1 MRQLSWPA
9 FVWVERRPGGSRK
22 QDRFHILPIENI
34 DKRRQT
40 TPFSGRSQTLRA
52 QVTTINSRQRQ
63 VCINRAKKSVGC
75 GFESH
80 TTHFIRW
87 SAACGPALTILVSLF
102 FRFSPSG
109 HPGRRLV
116 REMPL
121 EGVRSE
127 PLPDGVPLRGTH
139 ANSPVLTGTPRY
151 SAASSAGQRLT
162 VQGLPRWRASPDTRR
177 PPWWSFCPGH
187 PRQPR

>member
-87 SAACGPALTILVSLF
+87 SAACGPALTILVSL
-102 FRFSPSG
+102 
-109 HPGRRLV
+109 
-116 REMPL
+116 
-121 EGVRSE
+121 
-127 PLPDGVPLRGTH
+127 
-139 ANSPVLTGTPRY
+139 
-151 SAASSAGQRLT
+151 SSAFRPQDTQDVGWFARC
-162 VQGLPRWRASPDTRR
+162 RWKVCGVNHSPMESPCAERTPTAR
-177 PPWWSFCPGH
+177 S
-187 PRQPR
+187 